1 MEKTIMTLP
10 VKQQEVL
17 LAKGFSRRQIG
28 RMASLLTAGAA
39 LPFYNEF
46 AMAQDAERRMMR
58 GAGGAGRMN
67 DPDMVRISS
76 NENPMGRCKEALE
89 SLGKIA
95 PKAWR
100 YSPVGDDQ

>member
-1 MEKTIMTLP
+1 MEKMTMSLP

-39 LPFYNEF
+39 LPFYKEF

-76 NENPMGRCKEALE
+76 NENPMGPCKEGVEAMAT
-89 SLGKIA
+89 IA
-95 PKAWR
+95 PQIGRASCR
-100 YSPVGDDQ
+100 ERV

>member
-1 MEKTIMTLP
+1 MALP
-10 VKQQEVL
+10 VKQQDVFL
-17 LAKGFSRRQIG
+17 NKGFSRRQVG
-28 RMASLLTAGAA
+28 RIASLLTAGAA

-46 AMAQDAERRMMR
+46 AMAQDAERRMVR

-76 NENPMGRCKEALE
+76 NENPMGPCKEALE
-89 SLGKIA
+89 SLAKIA

-100 YSPVGDDQ
+100 YSPV